1 MDGLKPGKKAI
12 ARIVFQTN
20 NLGIKDASDL
30 EKIEFKL
37 KIRDADNSD
46 ILVETDI
53 ITLSFNS
60 HTSATEEK
68 KNEEKILYS
77 DDNFKVTYVGIEESS
92 DDWTASMNVILLK
105 VENHSDQNISISL
118 YETYIND
125 TLVTFFGGISDM
137 DGLKPGKKAIAR
149 IGFQTNNL
157 GIKDAS
163 DLEKIEFKLKIR
175 GADYSNILVETD
187 IITLSFQ

>member
-1 MDGLKPGKKAI
+1 MKNKFKTILALLLLAVMSLSLI
-12 ARIVFQTN
+12 ACTI
-20 NLGIKDASDL
+20 ISDL
-30 EKIEFKL
+30 
-37 KIRDADNSD
+37 ADVT
-46 ILVETDI
+46 I
-53 ITLSFNS
+53 NS
-60 HTSATEEK
+60 HTPASSNNNTSVSSNSNTSTNEEK

-77 DDNFKVTYVGIEESS
+77 DDNFKVTYVGIEEWN
-92 DDWTASMNVILLK
+92 DDWTASMKVILLK
-105 VENHSDQNISISL
+105 VENNSDQNISISL

-149 IGFQTNNL
+149 IVFQTNNL